1 MGGLAAWRVR
11 LGRKYAVYLPREVVE
26 RLGLREGD
34 RLEVR
39 LEDGEIVLRPVPRL
53 LRRRRY
59 WAEIDPGLVEEV
71 GEELSGA
78 AIVEAEDS
86 ARY

>member
-1 MGGLAAWRVR
+1 MSWRVR
-11 LGRKYAVYLPREVVE
+11 LGRKNAVYLPREVVE

-39 LEDGEIVLRPVPRL
+39 LVEGGVLLKPVPRL
-53 LRRRRY
+53 LRERRF
-59 WAEIDPGLVEEV
+59 WGEVKPEEVEEV

-78 AIVEAEDS
+78 FEP
-86 ARY
+86 